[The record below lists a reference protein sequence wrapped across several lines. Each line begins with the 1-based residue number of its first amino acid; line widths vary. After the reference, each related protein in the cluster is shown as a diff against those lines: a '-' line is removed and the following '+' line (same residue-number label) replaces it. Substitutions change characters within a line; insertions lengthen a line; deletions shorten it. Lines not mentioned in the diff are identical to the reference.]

1 MLVLSNN
8 RSEKIVFLKK
18 EKRLSSIQDTFESG
32 FELGIEV
39 AYSVLAESKNLDEA
53 TKKILV
59 IISRIKE
66 EKRSKIFDFYGI

>member
-1 MLVLSNN
+1 MFVLSNN
-8 RSEKIVFLKK
+8 GFEKMVFLKK
-18 EKRLSSIQDTFESG
+18 EKRLSDIQDTFESR
-32 FELGIEV
+32 FELGVEV

-66 EKRSKIFDFYGI
+66 KKRSKVFDFYGI